1 MTDIVSE
8 VADVDLMA
16 PLLDQHR
23 PLYGAH
29 SLRPAISVTFDNEV
43 HGLIMSQY
51 ENPPMLLV
59 EIILSIH
66 SVGSLDFSFFI
77 N

>member
-1 MTDIVSE
+1 MADIVSKVAE
-8 VADVDLMA
+8 VDPTA
-16 PLLDQHR
+16 PLLDI
-23 PLYGAH
+23 GH
-29 SLRPAISVTFDNEV
+29 SKALIVCVQRYRSLSVNESR
-43 HGLIMSQY
+43 GLIMSQY

-66 SVGSLDFSFFI
+66 SVGSFDLSFFI